1 MSPSKKILGSSIVP
15 LTSTD
20 KEVCRMK
27 LTVFGSLQVT
37 YGRRLKRMTLQ
48 RALVA
53 KISFFPKLINYQ
65 DILVLF
71 DNLLW
76 CQQKCNQDPFFSE
89 KFGLYL
95 KVLAYI
101 QKRENFQENMT
112 ERQLQR
118 LSNSFLNNLEGF
130 SLKERNTKS
139 VLRSIMSKVQV
150 RASKSPGKLTKTLS
164 PAAYIGVGYRDKG
177 SARIPHLDGSPTWQ
191 EVAMQPIENLR

>member
-1 MSPSKKILGSSIVP
+1 
-15 LTSTD
+15 
-20 KEVCRMK
+20 MK
-27 LTVFGSLQVT
+27 LTAFGSLQVT

-53 KISFFPKLINYQ
+53 KISFFPKLIDYQ
-65 DILVLF
+65 DVLVLF

-76 CQQKCNQDPFFSE
+76 CQQKCVQDHDFSE

-101 QKRENFQENMT
+101 LKRENFQEQMT
-112 ERQLQR
+112 AKQLQR
-118 LSNSFLNNLEGF
+118 LSNSFLNNLSGF

-139 VLRSIMSKVQV
+139 VLRSVMSKVQV
-150 RASKSPGKLTKTLS
+150 RASKSQGVLTKTLS
-164 PAAYIGVGYRDKG
+164 PASYIGVGYRDKG

-191 EVAMQPIENLR
+191 EVAVQPIGNLR